1 MDLVGTD
8 RIGYSAAVNAEPTT
22 DLACA
27 GAGALAQALAARQLS
42 ALEAC
47 DAAIARIQAGD
58 ASINTVVVRDFD
70 RARDQARAADSL
82 LARGERHPLLGVPM
96 TVKESFNVA
105 GLPTTWGFEF
115 AKHLPVTQDAVA
127 VARLKAAGAV
137 ILGKSNCAL
146 ALADWQTENPVYG
159 RTVNPLDASR
169 TPGGSSGGGAAA
181 LAAGFVAL
189 ELGTDLVGS
198 IRIPAHC
205 CGVFGHRPSQGLVP
219 RRGHEFPGQGAAHD
233 EGLVVIGPMARHVV
247 DLELALGVLAG
258 PDTDTAVAYRLAL
271 PKPRHARIA
280 DLRVLVVSEH
290 PAAALANDVRAA
302 VLGVADE
309 LARAG
314 AAVSHCSALLPEPMA
329 LLRAFGG
336 LVTAFVSRGQPGKT
350 ISAHEWLNLMDERAR
365 VQAQCARLFETVD
378 VVLMPVFGTA
388 AFAHFEA
395 GARKPRMLR
404 IDDADT
410 PYEAQGAWS
419 TFASFTG
426 LPVTVAPV
434 GRGTE
439 GMPIGVQIV
448 GPFLHDRTTLAVAR
462 WLEAHLK

>member
-1 MDLVGTD
+1 MN
-8 RIGYSAAVNAEPTT
+8 AAPLT
-22 DLACA
+22 DLARA
-27 GAGALAQALAARQLS
+27 GAGTLAQALAARQLS

-58 ASINTVVVRDFD
+58 GLVNAIVVRDFD
-70 RARDQARAADSL
+70 RAREQARVADAA
-82 LARGERHPLLGVPM
+82 LARGERRPLLGVPM
-96 TVKESFNVA
+96 TVKESFNAA

-115 AKHLPVTQDAVA
+115 ARQIPVTYDAVA

-146 ALADWQTENPVYG
+146 ALGDWQTGNPVYG

-181 LAAGFVAL
+181 LAAGFVPL

-205 CGVFGHRPSQGLVP
+205 CGVFGHRPSHGLLP
-219 RRGHEFPGQGAAHD
+219 RTGHEFPGQGSAHD
-233 EGLVVIGPMARHVV
+233 EGLVAIGPMARHAA

-258 PDTDTAVAYRLAL
+258 PDADSAAAYRLAL

-280 DLRVLVVSEH
+280 DLRVLVVAEH
-290 PAAALANDVRAA
+290 TAAAMANDVHAA
-302 VLGVADE
+302 VLGAADE

-314 AAVSHCSALLPEPMA
+314 AAVSHCNPLLPEPMA
-329 LLRAFGG
+329 LLRAFGS
-336 LVTAFVSRGQPGKT
+336 LVTAFVSRGQPGDV

-365 VQAQCARLFETVD
+365 AQAQCAKLFETVD

-388 AFAHFEA
+388 AFAHIEA
-395 GARKPRMLR
+395 GARNPRTLR
-404 IDDADT
+404 IDGKDT

-419 TFASFTG
+419 AFASFTG

-434 GRGTE
+434 ARSEE
-439 GMPIGVQIV
+439 GLPIGVQIV

-462 WLEAHLK
+462 WFETHLK